1 MGEAAVTL
9 PDGSERRL
17 EAQST
22 VGRDEVCEVRVEG
35 RTVSRR
41 HALLV
46 RRDGRWWIADTG
58 SANGT
63 FLNDDRVPPGVAL
76 QLHHADRIRVGAEV
90 LLFSDPSIADDEES
104 TDEHEEVSRAGA
116 SELSPLQRQIVSY
129 LCEPW
134 LAGGSLEGLPSNGEI
149 AARLG
154 TPDAADTVKAALRR
168 AYAKAGLTGEPAHT
182 KRRALCRVARQRG
195 WI

>member
-1 MGEAAVTL
+1 MGGAAVTL

-17 EAQST
+17 EDQSA
-22 VGRDEVCEVRVEG
+22 VGRDEVCDVRLEG

-46 RRDGRWWIADTG
+46 QRDGRWWIADTG

-63 FLNDDRVPPGVAL
+63 FINDNRVPPGVAL
-76 QLHHADRIRVGAEV
+76 QLHHADRIRIGAEV
-90 LLFSDPSIADDEES
+90 LVFSEPNDDDP
-104 TDEHEEVSRAGA
+104 TDEHEEAPHVDPG
-116 SELSPLQRQIVSY
+116 LSPLQRLVVAH

-134 LAGGSLEGLPSNGEI
+134 LRGGSLESLPTNEEI

-154 TPDAADTVKAALRR
+154 TPDAANTVKAALRR
-168 AYAKAGLTGEPAHT
+168 AYAKAGLKSEPAHT

>member
-9 PDGSERRL
+9 LDGSERRL

-63 FLNDDRVPPGVAL
+63 FLNDDRVPPGVYLRA
-76 QLHHADRIRVGAEV
+76 
-90 LLFSDPSIADDEES
+90 DPSDLQVLDSGSEEERAQLIAQ
-104 TDEHEEVSRAGA
+104 R
-116 SELSPLQRQIVSY
+116 LQ
-129 LCEPW
+129 EW
-134 LAGGSLEGLPSNGEI
+134 N
-149 AARLG
+149 AA
-154 TPDAADTVKAALRR
+154 ANAF
-168 AYAKAGLTGEPAHT
+168 
-182 KRRALCRVARQRG
+182 
-195 WI
+195 

>member
-17 EAQST
+17 ERQSA
-22 VGRDEVCEVRVEG
+22 VGRDDVCEVQLVG
-35 RTVSRR
+35 KTVSRR

-46 RRDGRWWIADTG
+46 PRDGRWWIADTG

-76 QLHHADRIRVGAEV
+76 QLHHADRIRLGAEV
-90 LLFSDPSIADDEES
+90 LVFSEPLALEDEES
-104 TDEHEEVSRAGA
+104 TDEHDELARVDPVG
-116 SELSPLQRQIVSY
+116 LSPLQRQVVAY

-134 LAGGSLEGLPSNGEI
+134 LQGNSLEALPSNEEI
-149 AARLG
+149 AVRLG
-154 TPDAADTVKAALRR
+154 TPDAAETVKAALRR

>member
-17 EAQST
+17 ERQSA
-22 VGRDEVCEVRVEG
+22 VGRDDVCEVHLEG
-35 RTVSRR
+35 KTVSRR

-46 RRDGRWWIADTG
+46 QRDGRWWVADTG

-76 QLHHADRIRVGAEV
+76 QLHHADRIRMGAEV
-90 LLFSDPSIADDEES
+90 LVFSEPSALEDDER
-104 TDEHEEVSRAGA
+104 TDEHDEVARVEPAG
-116 SELSPLQRQIVSY
+116 LSPLQRQVVGC
-129 LCEPW
+129 LCESW
-134 LAGGSLEGLPSNGEI
+134 LQGESLDGLPSNEEI

-168 AYAKAGLTGEPAHT
+168 AYAKAGLKGEPAHT
-182 KRRALCRVARQRG
+182 KRRALCRIARQRG